1 MSKNDK
7 HTGKTKHETMD
18 EMVGRSMREKALNQI
33 PICKKRD
40 SKEKV
45 PVKVGKLIYYIKPE
59 IANDEIK
66 KAAYLEEKAGFENN
80 SRNNHN
86 DNSTN

>member
-7 HTGKTKHETMD
+7 HTGKTKHDNMD
-18 EMVGRSMREKALNQI
+18 EMVGRSMRDKALNQI

-40 SKEKV
+40 KDKV
-45 PVKVGKLIYYIKPE
+45 QVKVGKNTYLIDAE
-59 IANDEIK
+59 IANDPIK
-66 KAAYLEEKAGFENN
+66 LAAYLEQKAGFENN

-86 DNSTN
+86 DSSTN